1 LNLKTRTELLD
12 YDYLDKL
19 SPEELAWLNKFTEEY
34 VHASLDTARPKKN
47 LHKNKALRKDCY
59 DRNNSRNRDILTRQK
74 AQNKN
79 IYLDEIVDKGK
90 DEQDRLNAR
99 VELKLFIA
107 SIGFIFSSI
116 LDTCSSRRSV
126 RLM

>member
-19 SPEELAWLNKFTEEY
+19 SPEELTWLNKFTEEY

-99 VELKLFIA
+99 VELKKLGVLDDE
-107 SIGFIFSSI
+107 GFVKRK
-116 LDTCSSRRSV
+116 RRTTPY
-126 RLM
+126 